1 MYPNSTA
8 LVLSTEN
15 MTQNWYFGND
25 KSMLIPNC
33 LFRTG
38 GAGILLSNKCV
49 RVHAC
54 VCVTQMPGAG
64 LGA

>member
-1 MYPNSTA
+1 MPACLPACLPACPQVYPNSTA

-38 GAGILLSNKCV
+38 GAGILLSNK
-49 RVHAC
+49 
-54 VCVTQMPGAG
+54 
-64 LGA
+64 